1 MRLKSMIIR
10 LLKRLDRV
18 IQEGFFPDID
28 DDGR

>member
-10 LLKRLDRV
+10 LLKRLDRE
-18 IQEGFFPDID
+18 IQEWFFPDID